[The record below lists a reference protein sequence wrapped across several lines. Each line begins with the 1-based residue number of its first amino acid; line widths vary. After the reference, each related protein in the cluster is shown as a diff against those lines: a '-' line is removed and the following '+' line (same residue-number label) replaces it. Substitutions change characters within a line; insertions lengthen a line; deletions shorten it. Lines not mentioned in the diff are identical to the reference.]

1 MSNHER
7 EGLFLLNN
15 GAYPFMKKI
24 IAFIPSRYESTRF
37 PGKPLVLIAGKPMI
51 QHVYEE
57 AKACPEISEVFVATD
72 DERIAQCVR
81 VFGGLTVMTG
91 RDHASGTDR
100 IAEAASF
107 VDLGD
112 EDLVVNIQGD
122 QPTFQHPCLPYLIRP
137 LAEDVSLPM
146 STLVF
151 KITDDHEARDIKNV
165 KTVSDKQGFALFFS
179 RSPIP
184 YYRDSRSE
192 NIYYKHLGFYAY
204 RRGFLKTFARLPLGE
219 WENAEKLEQL
229 RALEYGYKIKVVE
242 SPFDSYEV
250 DTPSDVKIAEK
261 ILLQRASHKG

>member
-1 MSNHER
+1 MLGVS
-7 EGLFLLNN
+7 GT
-15 GAYPFMKKI
+15 AQFMMKI

-37 PGKPLVLIAGKPMI
+37 PGKPLALIAAKPMI

-81 VFGGLTVMTG
+81 GFGGVAVMTG
-91 RDHASGTDR
+91 RDHPSGTDR
-100 IAEAASF
+100 IAEAASLK
-107 VDLGD
+107 DLGD
-112 EDLVVNIQGD
+112 EDLVINIQGD
-122 QPTFQHPCLPYLIRP
+122 QPTFEHRCIPYLIRP
-137 LAEDVSLPM
+137 LVEDATLPM

-151 KITDDHEARDIKNV
+151 RITEDREVNDIRNV
-165 KTVSDKQGFALFFS
+165 KTVWDRQGFALFFS
-179 RSPIP
+179 RAPIP

-204 RRGFLKTFARLPLGE
+204 RKGFLKTFASLPLGE

-229 RALEYGYKIKVVE
+229 RPLEYGYKIKVVE

-250 DTPSDVKIAEK
+250 DTPSDIKIAER
-261 ILLQRASHKG
+261 ILLRRPSQRR